1 MISSDQMQHLI
12 WDEYDRTMRKM
23 DECDLTIGQEKFP
36 EQRFKREYTVFKIG
50 HLSPGRILEL
60 KDKTEL
66 PTNSILHI
74 FDNIGHMTEDP
85 LDTPRLEENP
95 FIERETYRKFIY
107 HIRQFNLGGPL
118 KYEDKYIFR
127 QSGLP
132 AHLLKF
138 RQEQG
143 SKFRYLNVLDELPP
157 RRETLTII
165 NHNPLFRVRFFGR
178 LQTYRKF
185 TMIWTSILNTVISLQ
200 KFNKHQFLYIPW
212 DTEIYNRNLF
222 IRSRD
227 KLDVSTIK
235 RPESA
240 HYFLMMHLVNFFWA
254 DAKTSIFSKIPE
266 DVLDQINL
274 ILACGNDP
282 TRYIFYNLRELVKL
296 NYPKN
301 KIYYKFL
308 NQLNMLSLLG
318 RNDTDAKDIIQ
329 NNFDATEEKV
339 SDTETVTTIKPNI
352 SEHDNNNAGIHDNT
366 TTNTDAPSKYDSLI
380 EKFIHHLDS
389 KIHSPHI
396 RSVHTPVTNEI
407 TKSPAP
413 SLTKQELTNLS
424 TAGKLAE
431 TTAKDAVKP
440 IKGNDTFT
448 IQETTK
454 EFINNLDAE
463 TKDFILKDENL
474 TVNQKK
480 RCLMLASKYKKITLN
495 DTTLDKIITENNDI
509 SLDTNPI
516 TEDEVMKFG
525 KLSDK
530 SALNSSVL
538 SFDKSYME
546 KSFNRHLA
554 ETLVSFNKYGA
565 YLTDLKVT
573 HENTRMNNFIHYTCK
588 YEDINGKSS
597 TIKFRIP
604 QIERDGRIRIDGK
617 YKILKKQRINLPIV
631 KISDTK
637 VSLASNY
644 NKTLIERNINKAH
657 NYFSYIDS
665 FINSDKSTA
674 VIEFGKCAVNLP
686 LAYDYSSISERYRQV
701 TFTHDKTTW
710 DLWFDYKNRESH
722 FDDMSDNKL
731 SKLTALESQYGTYF
745 GHTEDA
751 WLFID
756 NTNNVSGIS
765 KYNGE
770 IPDWKYTSILSILKL
785 SLKDGA
791 SIKSQ
796 ITEFVN
802 IKILDKM
809 LPVIFLLGFRYGLR
823 KILDYIGV
831 KYVIT
836 ENRTKVIVSDSSTT
850 TTKST
855 QAINGSES
863 FIEGMEDFNVYHV
876 IDDLD
881 TLKKYGLCS
890 PRGLYEKDKVLFAQT
905 SYSIY
910 KARAAEFVGKKES
923 DVTYEDVLKFLDE
936 CPDRKP
942 FSSRSIFFSFNPKN
956 RYQYVQYGRYQL
968 KLSLTTLKKYATN
981 SPVLCL
987 GRKRTQ
993 VSWDEF
999 EKNIEKY
1006 KQQALEGSKKQVE
1019 EFQYKYI
1026 LHFAVDCNAIPFDA
1040 FEIYE
1045 DTNGKVLT
1053 STHIENVR
1061 YLDKLDA
1068 LGLTTD
1074 DYIISASAAAVLY
1087 GMPITNEDIDICITQ
1102 DAFTHIKS
1110 KLIPGKKDGIH
1121 DDMWTDISGKLDIN
1135 VDSDDRFFNF
1145 SKYFNQSV
1153 VINGYRFLSWD
1164 GLKQFYTELYNLHHA
1179 EKYKIRLDWMTE
1191 QEDQI
1196 SESID
1201 DSNAVK
1207 YTPSDN
1213 DISIRFND
1221 RTIWFNRYPLTHSLI
1236 VSGLDYFDCSQYSL
1250 ADFESPDIYY
1260 QILADKGMSTNYL
1273 KGITSFFDLFVDGM
1287 TYEVLKSMHE
1297 PTNVRDLLIRATQ
1310 MLTTIDHLPPS
1321 SRANHRIRGMEQ
1333 IPALVYNELSRN
1345 FAAYQSRRGKANTFS
1360 INPDAVFLRI
1370 ISNASLV
1377 ASEAT
1382 NPVQCMKESTYMTY
1396 AGSGGRSSDS
1406 FVLRDRAF
1414 ADDDIGIIS
1423 EATVD
1428 NQKVAI
1434 NAQLSMNSGIENVMG
1449 KLQPKSVDQLQPAD
1463 VLSNAALLFPFSTN
1477 DDRIN
1482 LESLSNKYTF

>member
-1 MISSDQMQHLI
+1 
-12 WDEYDRTMRKM
+12 
-23 DECDLTIGQEKFP
+23 
-36 EQRFKREYTVFKIG
+36 
-50 HLSPGRILEL
+50 
-60 KDKTEL
+60 
-66 PTNSILHI
+66 
-74 FDNIGHMTEDP
+74 
-85 LDTPRLEENP
+85 
-95 FIERETYRKFIY
+95 
-107 HIRQFNLGGPL
+107 
-118 KYEDKYIFR
+118 
-127 QSGLP
+127 
-132 AHLLKF
+132 
-138 RQEQG
+138 
-143 SKFRYLNVLDELPP
+143 
-157 RRETLTII
+157 
-165 NHNPLFRVRFFGR
+165 
-178 LQTYRKF
+178 
-185 TMIWTSILNTVISLQ
+185 
-200 KFNKHQFLYIPW
+200 
-212 DTEIYNRNLF
+212 
-222 IRSRD
+222 
-227 KLDVSTIK
+227 
-235 RPESA
+235 
-240 HYFLMMHLVNFFWA
+240 MMHLVNFFWA

-890 PRGLYEKDKVLFAQT
+890 PRGLYEKDKTLFAQT
-905 SYSIY
+905 S
-910 KARAAEFVGKKES
+910 
-923 DVTYEDVLKFLDE
+923 
-936 CPDRKP
+936 
-942 FSSRSIFFSFNPKN
+942 
-956 RYQYVQYGRYQL
+956 
-968 KLSLTTLKKYATN
+968 
-981 SPVLCL
+981 
-987 GRKRTQ
+987 
-993 VSWDEF
+993 
-999 EKNIEKY
+999 
-1006 KQQALEGSKKQVE
+1006 
-1019 EFQYKYI
+1019 
-1026 LHFAVDCNAIPFDA
+1026 
-1040 FEIYE
+1040 
-1045 DTNGKVLT
+1045 
-1053 STHIENVR
+1053 
-1061 YLDKLDA
+1061 
-1068 LGLTTD
+1068 
-1074 DYIISASAAAVLY
+1074 
-1087 GMPITNEDIDICITQ
+1087 CI
-1102 DAFTHIKS
+1102 
-1110 KLIPGKKDGIH
+1110 
-1121 DDMWTDISGKLDIN
+1121 
-1135 VDSDDRFFNF
+1135 
-1145 SKYFNQSV
+1145 
-1153 VINGYRFLSWD
+1153 
-1164 GLKQFYTELYNLHHA
+1164 
-1179 EKYKIRLDWMTE
+1179 
-1191 QEDQI
+1191 
-1196 SESID
+1196 
-1201 DSNAVK
+1201 
-1207 YTPSDN
+1207 
-1213 DISIRFND
+1213 
-1221 RTIWFNRYPLTHSLI
+1221 
-1236 VSGLDYFDCSQYSL
+1236 
-1250 ADFESPDIYY
+1250 
-1260 QILADKGMSTNYL
+1260 
-1273 KGITSFFDLFVDGM
+1273 
-1287 TYEVLKSMHE
+1287 
-1297 PTNVRDLLIRATQ
+1297 
-1310 MLTTIDHLPPS
+1310 
-1321 SRANHRIRGMEQ
+1321 
-1333 IPALVYNELSRN
+1333 
-1345 FAAYQSRRGKANTFS
+1345 
-1360 INPDAVFLRI
+1360 
-1370 ISNASLV
+1370 
-1377 ASEAT
+1377 
-1382 NPVQCMKESTYMTY
+1382 YMT
-1396 AGSGGRSSDS
+1396 S
-1406 FVLRDRAF
+1406 
-1414 ADDDIGIIS
+1414 
-1423 EATVD
+1423 
-1428 NQKVAI
+1428 
-1434 NAQLSMNSGIENVMG
+1434 
-1449 KLQPKSVDQLQPAD
+1449 
-1463 VLSNAALLFPFSTN
+1463 
-1477 DDRIN
+1477 
-1482 LESLSNKYTF
+1482 LE